1 MASWER
7 WKGGKVGKVEREVR
21 WQGAKGRA
29 ERQAVKDMGERGEVA
44 RWDRS
49 GRELR

>member
-7 WKGGKVGKVEREVR
+7 WKGDKVGKMGRVVR

-29 ERQAVKDMGERGEVA
+29 ERQAGTDRGERGEVA

-49 GRELR
+49 GKK